1 MCGWIKKYKIM
12 NCDFCDIKSL
22 EPRLIYKDDF
32 VLAFP
37 SNIPIVPGHIVV
49 CPARHMSKIDEISD
63 EELLAVKNFIVR
75 LKNNLK
81 NTLNA
86 EGFNVAWNEGSM
98 AGQSVSHLH
107 IHVVPRK
114 IGDSGIYEYEPTK
127 FLYRPGSRAESPTVE
142 LAEIAE
148 LIKKGFELDK

>member
-1 MCGWIKKYKIM
+1 M
-12 NCDFCDIKSL
+12 NCPFCDIKSL

-49 CPARHMSKIDEISD
+49 CPVRHISKIDEMSD
-63 EELLAVKNFIVR
+63 DELAAIKNFIVR

-81 NTLNA
+81 NTLKA
-86 EGFNVAWNEGSM
+86 EGFNVAWNEGKM
-98 AGQSVSHLH
+98 AGQAVNHLH

-114 IGDSGIYEYEPTK
+114 SGDVGIYEYEPRQ
-127 FLYRPGSRAESPTVE
+127 FLYRPGSRAESPAVE
-142 LAEIAE
+142 LAGIAE

>member
-12 NCDFCDIKSL
+12 DCPFCDVESL
-22 EPRLIYKDDF
+22 KPRLIYKDDF

-49 CPARHMSKIDEISD
+49 CPVRHISKIDEILDD
-63 EELLAVKNFIVR
+63 ELVAINNFIVR

-81 NTLNA
+81 NTLSA

-98 AGQSVSHLH
+98 AGQSVNHLH

-114 IGDSGIYEYEPTK
+114 VGDAGIYGYEPTK
-127 FLYRPGSRAESPTVE
+127 FLYRPGSRAESPEAE
-142 LAEIAE
+142 LGEIAE
-148 LIKKGFELDK
+148 LIKGGFK